1 MTNGILESINTKDK
15 LYKIFIQADKTNV
28 DRFNTL
34 KSDYQA
40 YRARLRKTIREAKR
54 MFYARTF
61 LMYNNDMKKTLGVIS
76 DTLKKN
82 RKSKSQKEF
91 IYENHVIRDTDE
103 IANHFNYYFINIA
116 RTLSQR
122 IQPTHSFNNYLNNN
136 SMLRFKFQ
144 PVDQN
149 HISQLIDK
157 LKISNMKENLI

>member
-15 LYKIFIQADKTNV
+15 LYKIFIQADKANV

-61 LMYNNDMKKTLGVIS
+61 LMYKNDTKKTWGVIS
-76 DTLKKN
+76 DTLKRN
-82 RKSKSQKEF
+82 RKSKSQAEF

-103 IANHFNYYFINIA
+103 IANHFNDYFINIA
-116 RTLSQR
+116 RIT
-122 IQPTHSFNNYLNNN
+122 ITTN
-136 SMLRFKFQ
+136 STDTF
-144 PVDQN
+144 
-149 HISQLIDK
+149 I
-157 LKISNMKENLI
+157 